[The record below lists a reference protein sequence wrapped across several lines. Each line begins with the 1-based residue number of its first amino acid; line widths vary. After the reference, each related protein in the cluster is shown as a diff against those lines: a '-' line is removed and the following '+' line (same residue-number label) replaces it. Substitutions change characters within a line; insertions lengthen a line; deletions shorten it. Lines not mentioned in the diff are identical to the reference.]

1 MKFLSTLG
9 IKREKRDRKAT
20 SHLYLLTRSSTDP
33 IRFLVCKEQEQ
44 QEQQQ
49 KQTRRDKKKGSISR
63 NSLGPFQTIW
73 QNLRANLYVVPDIFF
88 DQEGYFGKWKSGD
101 SQESEAWI
109 AGLVDSRGGGGGGV
123 ILSVVGAIDKR
134 NRGKIALRSSC
145 LLAMVRRKRRV
156 LSYRLSGETPAGAYK
171 TRLG

>member
-9 IKREKRDRKAT
+9 NKREKRDRKAT
-20 SHLYLLTRSSTDP
+20 SHLYLLKRSSTDP

-44 QEQQQ
+44 KEQQ
-49 KQTRRDKKKGSISR
+49 KQTRRDKKGSISR
-63 NSLGPFQTIW
+63 NSLGPFQTIS
-73 QNLRANLYVVPDIFF
+73 QNLRANLYVLPDIFF

-109 AGLVDSRGGGGGGV
+109 AGLVDSRGGGGGGGV

-134 NRGKIALRSSC
+134 NRGKTALRSSC

-171 TRLG
+171 ARLG

>member
-1 MKFLSTLG
+1 MESK
-9 IKREKRDRKAT
+9 EKKETAKPLHTFT
-20 SHLYLLTRSSTDP
+20 SLHGRQR
-33 IRFLVCKEQEQ
+33 IRFAFSSAKNKNNKNNNRNKQE
-44 QEQQQ
+44 E
-49 KQTRRDKKKGSISR
+49 TKKKGSISR
-63 NSLGPFQTIW
+63 NSLGPFQTRW
-73 QNLRANLYVVPDIFF
+73 QNLRANLYVLPDIFF

-171 TRLG
+171 ARLG

>member
-1 MKFLSTLG
+1 LETK
-9 IKREKRDRKAT
+9 EKKETAKPLHTFTSLHGRQRIRFAFSSAKNKNNKNNNRNKQEETKKKVQFPATRLDLFKQDRK
-20 SHLYLLTRSSTDP
+20 
-33 IRFLVCKEQEQ
+33 
-44 QEQQQ
+44 
-49 KQTRRDKKKGSISR
+49 
-63 NSLGPFQTIW
+63 NM
-73 QNLRANLYVVPDIFF
+73 RANLYVVPDIFF